1 MVSEK
6 TSEEQAKKEKVFKRP
21 SDLANTEIKNLTV
34 RVPGSSANLGPGFD
48 ALALAYQLYCNLHF
62 QILDSNDLSIPLIT
76 LKGRLTDGLPKDQ
89 NNLIYTVLSN
99 LWQSSP
105 ELLQRVRITIESDIP
120 LGKGVGS
127 SAAAITGAVWAAY
140 ALCDNLPDNN
150 KVLSK
155 ACELEGHADNA
166 AASLLGG
173 LVISG
178 RSSKTRKIITQ
189 KLLWPRDWACIVT
202 VPSYVLSTK
211 KSRAAIPKQ
220 IPHFDA
226 VHNVQKV
233 ALLVAAVLN
242 RDEDAMTEALYD
254 RLHEPYR
261 AELVPQLAAI
271 RKVVS
276 DLPVIG
282 CVLSGAGSSV
292 LTIVNQR
299 HKKQLISCLKD
310 WCGKQ
315 SAAPEVL
322 DLEVDQEGLR
332 VTYE

>member
-1 MVSEK
+1 MM
-6 TSEEQAKKEKVFKRP
+6 QKEKAFKRP
-21 SDLANTEIKNLTV
+21 NEAAPSGEIKKLVV

-48 ALALAYQLYCNLHF
+48 ALALAYQLYCTLHF
-62 QILDSNDLSIPLIT
+62 QILEENDHSIPLIT
-76 LKGRLTDGLPKDQ
+76 LKGCLTDGLPKDQ
-89 NNLIYTVLSN
+89 NNLIYNVLSN
-99 LWQSSP
+99 LWQNDP
-105 ELLQRVRITIESDIP
+105 AILQRVRIMIESHIP

-140 ALCDNLPDNN
+140 ALSDQIPDNN

-155 ACELEGHADNA
+155 ATELEGHSDNA

-189 KLLWPRDWACIVT
+189 KLLWPKEWSCIVT
-202 VPSYVLSTK
+202 VPPYVLSTK

-220 IPHFDA
+220 IKHLDA

-233 ALLVAAVLN
+233 ALLVAAVNN
-242 RDEDAMTEALYD
+242 RDEEAMSEALHD

-261 AELVPQLAAI
+261 AELVPHLAAV
-271 RKVVS
+271 RKVTS

-282 CVLSGAGSSV
+282 CVLSGAGSSI
-292 LTIVNQR
+292 LTIVNHR
-299 HKKQLISCLKD
+299 HKQQVINCLKD
-310 WCGKQ
+310 WCESQ
-315 SAAPEVL
+315 SNKPDVL

-332 VTYE
+332 VSYE

>member
-1 MVSEK
+1 MR
-6 TSEEQAKKEKVFKRP
+6 EQTFKRP
-21 SDLANTEIKNLTV
+21 SEQAPSGEIKKLVV

-48 ALALAYQLYCNLHF
+48 ALALAYQLYCTLTF
-62 QILDSNDLSIPLIT
+62 QILEENDHSIPLIT
-76 LKGRLTDGLPKDQ
+76 MKGCLTEGLPKDQ
-89 NNLIYTVLSN
+89 NNLIYTVLSS
-99 LWQSSP
+99 LWQSDKDI
-105 ELLQRVRITIESDIP
+105 LQRVRITIESDIP

-127 SAAAITGAVWAAY
+127 SAAAITGSVWAAY
-140 ALCDNLPDNN
+140 ALSDQIADNN
-150 KVLSK
+150 KVLAK
-155 ACELEGHADNA
+155 ATELEGHADNA

-189 KLLWPRDWACIVT
+189 KLLWPKDWACIVT
-202 VPSYVLSTK
+202 VPPYVLSTK

-220 IPHFDA
+220 IKHIDA

-233 ALLVAAVLN
+233 ALLVSAVNN
-242 RDEDAMTEALYD
+242 RDEEAMSEALFD

-261 AELVPQLAAI
+261 AELVPLLAAV
-271 RKVVS
+271 RKQVS

-299 HKKQLISCLKD
+299 HKRQVLTCLKD
-310 WCGKQ
+310 WSNTQ
-315 SAAPEVL
+315 SAKPDVL

-332 VTYE
+332 VSYE